1 MESTCYMCNEPA
13 TTKEHV
19 PPKCL
24 FPEAKDVDD
33 NKNYKI
39 NLITVPS
46 CDAHNT
52 AKSKDDVYLLFFLV
66 ANIVS
71 NDVSKQHFS
80 SKIMRA
86 VQRTPHVFA
95 DFAKKNT
102 PVMLVNAEGEEIHTA
117 AIEIDRERFDSAITH
132 IAHGIY
138 YHKYNNS
145 FSGSI
150 TVFTEGLM
158 DLDNEDSVEFNE
170 KVQGLGKMIDEY
182 MKDTSMEGNNADIFT
197 VLRYF
202 KWVN

>member
-1 MESTCYMCNEPA
+1 
-13 TTKEHV
+13 
-19 PPKCL
+19 
-24 FPEAKDVDD
+24 
-33 NKNYKI
+33 
-39 NLITVPS
+39 
-46 CDAHNT
+46 
-52 AKSKDDVYLLFFLV
+52 
-66 ANIVS
+66 
-71 NDVSKQHFS
+71 
-80 SKIMRA
+80 
-86 VQRTPHVFA
+86 
-95 DFAKKNT
+95 
-102 PVMLVNAEGEEIHTA
+102 MLVNAEGEEIHTA

-197 VLRYF
+197 YQVNQDTINKQTVIRLNFYGEF
-202 KWVN
+202 KVTAILKNV